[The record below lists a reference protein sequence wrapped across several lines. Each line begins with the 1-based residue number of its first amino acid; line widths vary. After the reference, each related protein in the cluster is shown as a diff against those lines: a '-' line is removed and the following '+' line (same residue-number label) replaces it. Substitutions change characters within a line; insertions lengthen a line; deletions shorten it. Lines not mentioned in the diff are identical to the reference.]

1 MPDRPVR
8 QQPQSRRARVIRTER
23 LTPLMVRVVLGGDG
37 LAGLEAGKFTD
48 HYIKLL
54 FPVPGVTHP
63 EPFDIARIR
72 AELPRDQ
79 WPRPRTYTVRSW
91 DADARELAVDFVV
104 HGDEGLAAPWA
115 AACRPGDQ
123 VIARGPGG
131 KWAPSPEADWHLF
144 VGDESSIPAI
154 EVGLAALPADARG
167 LALIEVGE
175 HTVAL
180 AAPEGV
186 EVRWLVRGDEP
197 YREDRLAAELGSLPW
212 EGLGDVDVF
221 AHGERGAMKAL
232 RAVFRDR
239 GVPSERLSISG
250 YWALGRKEDEF
261 QAEKRTELG
270 RI

>member
-1 MPDRPVR
+1 MTATTTDGRKDKP
-8 QQPQSRRARVIRTER
+8 
-23 LTPLMVRVVLGGDG
+23 LTLLTVLGSSWVNPTIVRVTFSAPDFVPNG
-37 LAGLEAGKFTD
+37 FTD
-48 HYIKLL
+48 AYVKLL
-54 FPVPGVTHP
+54 FDERGPILEDIP
-63 EPFDIARIR
+63 E
-72 AELPRDQ
+72 
-79 WPRPRTYTVRSW
+79 RPTTRTYTVRRF
-91 DADARELAVDFVV
+91 DEATRELDLDFVV

-131 KWAPSPEADWHLF
+131 KWAPSLEADWHLF

-175 HTVAL
+175 HTVPL

-212 EGLGDVDVF
+212 EALGDVDVF